1 MMVVD
6 TSAIIAILLQEE
18 DAQRYADAIEATEQP
33 LVSAASVVE
42 AGIVLH
48 ARQGPKAVEQLGLFL
63 EEGGF
68 QIEGVTSNQA
78 WRALDGFARFGKGQG
93 NEAQLNYGDCFAYAL
108 AKETDQPLLF
118 KGKDFVHTDIK
129 AA

>member
-18 DAQRYADAIEATEQP
+18 DAQRYADAIENTEQP
-33 LVSAASVVE
+33 FVSAASLVE
-42 AGIVLH
+42 AGMILH
-48 ARQGPKAVEQLGLFL
+48 ARHGPKAVDQLRLFL

-68 QIEGVTSNQA
+68 QIEGVTSDQA
-78 WRALDGFARFGKGQG
+78 WQALDAFARFGKGQG
-93 NEAQLNYGDCFAYAL
+93 SKAQLNYGDCLAYAL
-108 AKETDQPLLF
+108 AKTVDQPLLF
-118 KGKDFVHTDIK
+118 KGQDFTHTDIK

>member
-18 DAQRYADAIEATEQP
+18 DAQYYANAIEATEQP

-48 ARQGPKAVEQLGLFL
+48 ARQGPKAVEQLRIFL

-68 QIEGVTSNQA
+68 QIEDVTSGQT
-78 WRALDGFARFGKGQG
+78 WQALDAFARFGKGQG
-93 NEAQLNYGDCFAYAL
+93 SPAQLNYGDCFAYAL
-108 AKETDQPLLF
+108 AKTADHPLLF
-118 KGKDFVHTDIK
+118 KGDDFTQTDIK
-129 AA
+129 AR